1 MSERRACAMLNMS
14 RSVYRYKAKP
24 SDDEELREQL
34 LNLAAWK
41 PRWGFQKMYAFLK
54 NQRHSWNHKRV
65 RRIYRALGLNLR
77 IKPKKILPSR
87 DPRPL
92 VAPKEANFSWSL
104 DFMHNSLANGR
115 TIRTLNI
122 IDDFNREGLWI
133 EVDTS
138 IPSARVVRVL
148 DMLALW
154 RGYPQ
159 QLRLDNGPELI
170 SQTLADWAEEHGV
183 ILAFIQP
190 GKPVQNAYVERFNR
204 TYREDVLDAY
214 LFHTVAEVQAI
225 TQDWLEEY
233 NAIRPHQ
240 ALGNLPPYQYVPD
253 QP

>member
-1 MSERRACAMLNMS
+1 MSEQRACAMLNMS